1 MQPNYLNDS
10 SSMSYVAP
18 VSLDIPQQRTRSFS
32 ELMGMPSSPM
42 PLDFSSMSTYG
53 AMPQTNFGLDYSGGP
68 SGTGFNFGSMG
79 GTGFPANG
87 ATIATPGLTGGIG
100 NGTQPG
106 GMFSGIGQ
114 WMRDSGFLGSRD
126 ANGVQTQG
134 WGGLALGGAQALG
147 SLYMGMKQYGLA
159 KDTLAAN
166 KAQFERNFDAQRT
179 TTNASLEDRQRA
191 RVASNAGAYQSVGDY
206 MDQNRVR

>member
-1 MQPNYLNDS
+1 MQPTYLNDR
-10 SSMSYVAP
+10 SSMNYVEP
-18 VSLDIPQQRTRSFS
+18 VTVGMPQQRTRSLG
-32 ELMGMPSSPM
+32 ELMGMPPSPM

-53 AMPQTNFGLDYSGGP
+53 AMPQTDFGLDYSGGP

-79 GTGFPANG
+79 GTGFQANG
-87 ATIATPGLTGGIG
+87 ATIATPNLTGGV
-100 NGTQPG
+100 G
-106 GMFSGIGQ
+106 GMGGGGTGGSNWF
-114 WMRDSGFLGSRD
+114 RDSGFLSQRNADGTMS
-126 ANGVQTQG
+126 QG